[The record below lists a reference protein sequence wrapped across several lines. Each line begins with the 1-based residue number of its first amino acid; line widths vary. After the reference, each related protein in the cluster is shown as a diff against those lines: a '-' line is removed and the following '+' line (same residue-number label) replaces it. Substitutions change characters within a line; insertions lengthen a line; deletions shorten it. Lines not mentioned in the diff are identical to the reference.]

1 VSDDRPLVGIDFGTA
16 TTLVTQRMPH
26 SYTETVP
33 IGASTVWMPSVVAAS
48 SGGQLVFG
56 EAAEAI
62 GGSGAIRSVKQNI
75 TEGRNEPLRLGTDAR
90 SAATFT
96 PDQLIVGLL
105 RHVLLLAKASG
116 AEVDDADFRLAC
128 PAIWDG
134 PRRKRLASLA
144 AEAGIP
150 VAVANIVDEPIA
162 AGLAWSEGLHD
173 RDGYA
178 PEGTVLVFDYGGG
191 TLDIALMSVGEDLED
206 AEPELTVLSA
216 RGVAEAGDALDHR
229 IAKDLERDLEVT
241 GFPVDHLPEPQTV
254 RSLLLLAARRLK
266 VLLSDMRFDTQ
277 SVPIGGGHISL
288 PRLDL
293 TYTRER
299 LEHAFRPQLDRAL
312 QHVKAALCE
321 RRLRRR
327 TVPDLD
333 ALVRTPLEELA
344 HDVQYVLLAGGMS
357 QIPLV
362 REEFVRIFPHA
373 QVEYD
378 QSLDTPEE
386 SVATGLVVRSD
397 RYHRL
402 SLPRPGFDLVLEW
415 RDEHGDVHRETLY
428 PAFEPLYTTDKIFR
442 RERNLAHRY
451 QRQIHGLGR
460 ETTAALRALSVDGEP
475 LDFLVD
481 GRSMSH
487 LPVSLRRYTD
497 FTFSLKV
504 SGEIYVRDCAF
515 RESRFRVDRWPILRG
530 GERTSVKLSTMG
542 KVPEQHGTSA
552 FKFTDFYSHPHQ

>member
-1 VSDDRPLVGIDFGTA
+1 MSDERPLVGIDFGTA
-16 TTLVTQRMPH
+16 TTLVTQRMPY
-26 SYTETVP
+26 SYAETVP
-33 IGASTVWMPSVVAAS
+33 IGTSTAWIPSVVAAS
-48 SGGQLVFG
+48 PRGQLVFG
-56 EAAEAI
+56 EAAETA

-75 TEGRNEPLRLGTDAR
+75 TEGRNEPLLLRTGAR
-90 SAATFT
+90 NTAAFT
-96 PDQLIVGLL
+96 PNQLIVGLL
-105 RHVLLLAKASG
+105 RHVVLLAKANG

-134 PRRKRLASLA
+134 PRRKRLAALA

-191 TLDIALMSVGEDLED
+191 TLDIALMSVGEDLDD

-216 RGVAEAGDALDHR
+216 RGVAEAGDDLDRR
-229 IAKDLERDLEVT
+229 IAKDLERDLEAA
-241 GFPVDHLPEPQTV
+241 GFAVDRLPEPQTV

-266 VLLSDMRFDTQ
+266 VFLSDTRFDTQ
-277 SVPIGGGHISL
+277 SVRIGGGYTSL
-288 PRLDL
+288 PMLQ
-293 TYTRER
+293 YTRER
-299 LEHAFRPQLDRAL
+299 LERAFRPQLDRAL
-312 QHVKAALCE
+312 QHVRAALCE

-344 HDVQYVLLAGGMS
+344 RDVEYVLLAGGMS

-415 RDEHGDVHRETLY
+415 QDEHGDVCRETLY
-428 PAFEPLYTTDKIFR
+428 PAFEPLYTADQIFR
-442 RERNLAHRY
+442 RERDLAHRY
-451 QRQIHGLGR
+451 QRQVRGLSR

-481 GRSMSH
+481 GRPMPH
-487 LPVSLRRYTD
+487 LPVSLRRYTE
-497 FTFSLKV
+497 FTFALKV
-504 SGEIYVRDCAF
+504 SGEIYVRDCAS

-530 GERTSVKLSTMG
+530 GERTSVKLSTMN
-542 KVPEQHGTSA
+542 KVPEQRDTG

>member
-1 VSDDRPLVGIDFGTA
+1 MSDDRPLVGIDFGTA

-26 SYTETVP
+26 SYAETVP
-33 IGASTVWMPSVVAAS
+33 IGASTAWIPSVVAAS
-48 SGGQLVFG
+48 PRGELVFG
-56 EAAEAI
+56 EAAEAA
-62 GGSGAIRSVKQNI
+62 GGPGAIRSVKQNI
-75 TEGRNEPLRLGTDAR
+75 TKEQNEPLLLRTDAHN
-90 SAATFT
+90 AAAFT

-105 RHVLLLAKASG
+105 RHVMLLAKANG

-144 AEAGIP
+144 TDAGIP
-150 VAVANIVDEPIA
+150 MAVANIVDEPIA

-191 TLDIALMSVGEDLED
+191 TLDIALMSVGEDLDD

-216 RGVAEAGDALDHR
+216 RGVAEAGDDLDRR
-229 IAKDLERDLEVT
+229 IAEDLERDLKAA
-241 GFPVDHLPEPQTV
+241 GFPVDRLPEPQTV

-266 VLLSDMRFDTQ
+266 VLLSDTRFGTQ
-277 SVPIGGGHISL
+277 SVPIGGGYTSL
-288 PRLDL
+288 PMLE
-293 TYTRER
+293 YTRAR
-299 LEHAFRPQLDRAL
+299 LERAFRPQLDRAMH
-312 QHVKAALCE
+312 HVRAALCD

-327 TVPDLD
+327 TLPDLD
-333 ALVRTPLEELA
+333 SLARMPLEELA
-344 HDVQYVLLAGGMS
+344 RDVQYVLLAGGMS

-373 QVEYD
+373 QVDYD
-378 QSLDTPEE
+378 QSLDAPEE

-415 RDEHGDVHRETLY
+415 QDEYGDVRRETLY
-428 PAFEPLYTTDKIFR
+428 PAFEPLYTMEQVFR
-442 RERNLAHRY
+442 RERDLAYRY
-451 QRQIHGLGR
+451 QRQVHGLTR

-481 GRSMSH
+481 GRPMPH
-487 LPVSLRRYTD
+487 LPVSLRRYTE

-504 SGEIYVRDCAF
+504 SGEIYVRDCAY

-530 GERTSVKLSTMG
+530 GERTSVKLSTMN
-542 KVPEQHGTSA
+542 KVPGQQSTPV